1 MAAAF
6 AWFGG
11 IAVAILVAIVLTV
24 ALRRVIPGL
33 EAALGL
39 SMLLMGT
46 ALHLSGLFAGGGP
59 WPVVLLVATSHAI
72 AGTAIWQR
80 QRLRRP

>member
-11 IAVAILVAIVLTV
+11 VVVAILVAIVLTT
-24 ALRRVIPGL
+24 ALRRIIPGL

-39 SMLLMGT
+39 SMLLMGS
-46 ALHLSGLFAGGGP
+46 ALHVSGLLSGTGP
-59 WPVVLLVATSHAI
+59 WPVVILVAVSHAI
-72 AGTAIWQR
+72 AGTAMWQR
-80 QRLRRP
+80 QKLRGS